1 MTFPQSTVMYIMS
14 GVSLHV
20 KDVSAGFMF
29 LIQALLDCQAGDDQL
44 VDACRQTMGRLS
56 CERN

>member
-1 MTFPQSTVMYIMS
+1 MS